1 MLKRLL
7 FCLALWVGLVPAV
20 MSAQQLAPD
29 ELVRSV
35 GNEVLSIVQK
45 DPDLASGNRKKV
57 LQLVETRVLPHFEF
71 GHMTA
76 LAVGR
81 DWRRATPDQQKQLT
95 DEFRT
100 LLVRTYS
107 NAFTSYRNQTM
118 DVKPLNAQAGD
129 TDVTVRTLIRESGRQ
144 PIAIDYNLEKTDGGW
159 KVYDVVVAGVSL
171 VTNYRETFA
180 AEVRNSGIDGLIKSL
195 AMRNKTNEGAAAA
208 K

>member
-1 MLKRLL
+1 MLKRLF
-7 FCLALWVGLVPAV
+7 FCLIFLAGLLPALAP
-20 MSAQQLAPD
+20 AQQPAPD

-35 GNEVLSIVQK
+35 GNEVLAIVQK
-45 DPDLASGNRKKV
+45 DPDLAAGNKKKV
-57 LQLVETRVLPHFEF
+57 LQLVESRVLPHFNF
-71 GHMTA
+71 ARMTA

-81 DWRRATPDQQKQLT
+81 EWRKATPEQQKQLT
-95 DEFRT
+95 EEFRA

-118 DVKPLNAQAGD
+118 DVKPLNVGAADG
-129 TDVTVRTLIRESGRQ
+129 DVTVRTSIREAGRQ
-144 PIAIDYNLEKTDGGW
+144 PIAIDYSLEKTDAGW

-180 AEVRNSGIDGLIKSL
+180 AEIRNNGIDGLIKSL
-195 AMRNKTNEGAAAA
+195 ATRNKTNESASAA